1 MQCSGWYATVGRM
14 QQSRT
19 HTSTD
24 VRFRKQNFLRCRG
37 HLKVFTAFKYKTT
50 VLPAKSDSDVMLVN
64 KVIKDLESIN
74 HLCINPVRR

>member
-24 VRFRKQNFLRCRG
+24 VGFRNKFSEMSRSPRG
-37 HLKVFTAFKYKTT
+37 HLKFFTAFKYKTT
-50 VLPAKSDSDVMLVN
+50 VLPAKNDSDVMF
-64 KVIKDLESIN
+64 
-74 HLCINPVRR
+74 C